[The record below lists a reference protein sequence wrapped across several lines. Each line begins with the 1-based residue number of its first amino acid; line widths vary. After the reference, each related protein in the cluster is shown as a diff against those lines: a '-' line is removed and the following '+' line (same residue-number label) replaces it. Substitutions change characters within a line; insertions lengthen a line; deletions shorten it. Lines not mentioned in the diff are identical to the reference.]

1 MKIFLFSRRFLVP
14 FFLTWILH
22 LGFAEWKMWRLYK
35 DDFAGKGLPGSL
47 KTEWLL
53 RQASGNLLLLSF
65 LLALL
70 IGTTYYA
77 HQYLKRNSEHRSLFS
92 GKNLLVIVLLGL
104 TGFYYTSFLQPGSEM
119 KSRMLLADIV
129 YASSK
134 ETFQR
139 TTEAMYKTRE
149 MMTLPE
155 LYHARDSIAGTAVSH
170 PEYLTP
176 GGNNPKQHELR
187 MYDFKI
193 MEKIAFPFAVVL
205 FYCIG
210 ILAGIS
216 FRKTI
221 GLVPLLISY
230 FLVFTGW
237 YYAQSWMKLWFNQE
251 KTNAFIANF
260 GILLL
265 LFVVAICLFLLLK
278 KYGFY
283 KSRPDELSLE
293 FTPEAE

>member
-1 MKIFLFSRRFLVP
+1 
-14 FFLTWILH
+14 
-22 LGFAEWKMWRLYK
+22 MWDLYK

-53 RQASGNLLLLSF
+53 RQAGGNILLSTF

-77 HQYLKRNSEHRSLFS
+77 HQYLKRNSEHRSIFS
-92 GKNLLVIVLLGL
+92 GKNMLVITLLGL
-104 TGFYYTSFLQPGSEM
+104 AGFYYTSFLQPGNDM

-129 YASSK
+129 YTNAG
-134 ETFQR
+134 EPFQR
-139 TTEAMYKTRE
+139 TEEMHKTRE
-149 MMTLPE
+149 VMTLPE
-155 LYHARDSIAGTAVSH
+155 LYHAKDSIARTAVSH

-176 GGNNPKQHELR
+176 GGNNPRQHELR

-193 MEKIAFPFAVVL
+193 MQKIAFPFTVVL
-205 FYCIG
+205 FYIMG
-210 ILAGIS
+210 ILVGIS

-221 GLVPLLISY
+221 GLVSLLISY
-230 FLVFTGW
+230 FLVYTGW
-237 YYAQSWMKLWFNQE
+237 SYGQSLMKQWFNQE
-251 KTNAFIANF
+251 KTNAFMANF
-260 GILLL
+260 GMLLL
-265 LFVVAICLFLLLK
+265 LLVVAIGLFLLLK

-293 FTPEAE
+293 FTPEPE